1 MVALL
6 TRNFHVHSLEHE
18 AEWKHGPVRMPN
30 RTWNGVP
37 ARFILCVKNPYAWV
51 VSCYRYF
58 QRSWQ
63 CDPTVAP
70 QFQQNPSMP
79 FDQFLRSPS
88 YGFESPIHR
97 WNQMHRLWLA
107 TLPTARTQVVR
118 QEDQPTQSREVL
130 YRIER
135 HLELQRL
142 GADLR
147 VIQER
152 IDVNARPSGPMNCDY
167 YLNHDYI
174 AAYSDNDLRLMD
186 KILDRDVLGHLGY
199 L

>member
-1 MVALL
+1 MDERIELIQGTPVEQPTTQTGITHANRGPAIPFKVFGLQRSGTNLMVALL

-118 QEDQPTQSREVL
+118 QEDQLTQSREVL
-130 YRIER
+130 YRIE
-135 HLELQRL
+135 
-142 GADLR
+142 
-147 VIQER
+147 
-152 IDVNARPSGPMNCDY
+152 
-167 YLNHDYI
+167 
-174 AAYSDNDLRLMD
+174 
-186 KILDRDVLGHLGY
+186 
-199 L
+199 